1 MLKKNITNHRD
12 INLISFFNQG
22 IICFI
27 INIYSNNQ
35 QNVLKYLK
43 NTEVNFSNILII
55 TRDFNIRDND
65 WDPSYPHYSVHANT
79 LREIANSFNLEL
91 STPINQ
97 IPRRYLDN
105 LNNSNSVIDLMFLWV
120 NSDEID
126 THNILP
132 DL

>member
-1 MLKKNITNHRD
+1 MIGN
-12 INLISFFNQG
+12 
-22 IICFI
+22 
-27 INIYSNNQ
+27 
-35 QNVLKYLK
+35 
-43 NTEVNFSNILII
+43 
-55 TRDFNIRDND
+55 FNIRDND

-97 IPRRYLDN
+97 IPRRCLDN
-105 LNNSNSVIDLMFLWV
+105 LNNSNSVIDLMFLWI

-126 THNILP
+126 IHNILS